1 MGDVNSKLK
10 SQFDLGQ
17 AKLRSKSWVK
27 RISDYLKAISC
38 LLSHKM
44 CCLVCLLLHQE
55 SRPWTIR
62 QSQTE
67 HYQVLHMMQLSL
79 CKINY
84 VYVS

>member
-1 MGDVNSKLK
+1 MDFDFMGDATSKLK
-10 SQFDLGQ
+10 SQFGLRQ
-17 AKLRSKSWVK
+17 AKFRSKSWVK

-62 QSQTE
+62 QSQIE
-67 HYQVLHMMQLSL
+67 HYHVLHMMQLSL
-79 CKINY
+79 
-84 VYVS
+84 